1 MELKGEIR
9 SQVELS
15 DLFQIIS
22 MGKKTGGVKLKNGGE
37 LISLFTEKGRI
48 VSFSSNVPIIK
59 SLFDRVLSSNL
70 SFWEAIKFILHY
82 VDMWGRADFLFK
94 EGSLDNVKKVGD
106 VDTLNVM
113 MEYIKELD
121 ELSHLNY
128 KDLLKERR
136 LYTLSEEAEI
146 PITFDKTSWI
156 ILVNIVKGNPILDV
170 IFEKA
175 PSFKEGVERV
185 DELIRKSVLEERIEE
200 VEEKEEVEQ
209 GGKGEVVPE
218 EKIEE
223 IRNLLTELMGPMG
236 EFLIDETLEEL
247 QVSELPYS
255 MVDEFTESLVEKI
268 PETCLVEGE
277 SCKERLRSEIKNII
291 QGG

>member
-15 DLFQIIS
+15 DLFQIINL
-22 MGKKTGGVKLKNGGE
+22 GKKTGETKLRNGAE
-37 LISLFTEKGRI
+37 LISLFFEKGKI
-48 VSFSSNVPIIK
+48 ISFSSNVAVIK
-59 SLFDRVLSSNL
+59 SLFKRVLDGNL

-82 VDMWGRADFLFK
+82 VDMWGKADFLFR
-94 EGSLDNVKKVGD
+94 EGSSDGVNKLGD

-121 ELSHLNY
+121 ELSQLDY
-128 KDLLKERR
+128 KKLLREKK
-136 LYTLSEEAEI
+136 LYTLSEKAEI
-146 PITFDKTSWI
+146 PITFDKISWI
-156 ILVNIVKGNPILDV
+156 VLVDIVKGNHILNV

-175 PSFKEGVERV
+175 SSFKEGVE
-185 DELIRKSVLEERIEE
+185 LIDKLVKKSVIEEITEGVEDKEKSKVRIED
-200 VEEKEEVEQ
+200 KL
-209 GGKGEVVPE
+209 VPG

-223 IRNLLTELMGPMG
+223 IKKLLSELMGPMG

-277 SCKERLRSEIKNII
+277 SCKERLRSEIRNII